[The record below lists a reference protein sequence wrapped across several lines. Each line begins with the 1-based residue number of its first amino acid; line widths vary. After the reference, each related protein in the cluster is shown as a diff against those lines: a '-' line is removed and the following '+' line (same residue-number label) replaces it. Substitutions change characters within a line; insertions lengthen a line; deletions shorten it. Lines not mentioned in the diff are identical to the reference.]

1 MLTHAGQ
8 RAFYPLSPAH
18 ILSMRAA
25 GYARQCGAKEARGP
39 RQRMPRIQN
48 TGKVAALQKNL

>member
-18 ILSMRAA
+18 ILSINAA
-25 GYARQCGAKEARGP
+25 GYARQSGAKTHAATAAHDTHSD
-39 RQRMPRIQN
+39 I
-48 TGKVAALQKNL
+48 GKVAALQKNL